1 LKDKKG
7 WLLFLKSALPIGG
20 IMFKRILIA
29 NRGEIACRIMKT
41 AKSMAIETV
50 AVYSEADRSSLHVK
64 QADFA
69 EYIGPAPASESY
81 LDIDA
86 IIGAA
91 KKWQADAI
99 HPGYG
104 FLSENPKLA
113 KACSE
118 NGIVFIGPST
128 SAIEAMGSKSQAK
141 AIMSNANVPL
151 VPGYHGEDN
160 SVKHLL
166 AEADKIGY
174 PVMLKATQGG
184 GGKGM
189 RVVNSPAEMPLAID
203 GAQREA
209 LSSFGD
215 KQLLIEKCILQPRH
229 VEVQVFAD
237 QHGHCVY
244 LSDRDCSIQRR
255 HQKVVEEAPAPGL
268 SDELRRRMGEAAV
281 QAAQAIDYV
290 GAGTVEFLLDS
301 RGQFYF
307 MEMNTRLQVEHPVTE
322 LITGVDLVEWQ
333 FKVAAG
339 EHLPI
344 SQSEITHNGHAIELR
359 IYAEDAENDFMPST
373 GRIDYLKEP
382 VSDSNIRL
390 ASVRVD
396 SGITQG
402 DTISEYYDPMISK
415 LIVWGQTR
423 DIALKQLKQ
432 ALTHYHVRGVTTNI
446 GYLHSIVSQ
455 PAFAEIELDTGF
467 LIQHQQGIREQQNV
481 SDSIWLT
488 LTAIARWNSL
498 KSEAAIASK
507 NSNTEL
513 PAPTKQGF
521 RLSGKDVYRFN
532 FTDANTNH
540 QVRLYHLYKGTETQ
554 HPENFT
560 IQCGE
565 ERHQVSLLEQGSQ
578 FIVDIDNVRYIF
590 STLNDDQKTTVFYLG
605 QQRTFT
611 HQPSFEPAKGKDD
624 ELSPTAPLN
633 GVISAVMVAKG
644 DKVAAGDPLLV
655 LEAMKMEYTIT
666 APVAAT
672 VDDVF
677 YQHGDQVQ
685 HGSILLHLASV
696 SENAC
701 EEKELEYAASEG

>member
-1 LKDKKG
+1 
-7 WLLFLKSALPIGG
+7 
-20 IMFKRILIA
+20 MFKRILIA
-29 NRGEIACRIMKT
+29 NRGEIACRIIKT
-41 AKSMAIETV
+41 AQNMAIETI
-50 AVYSEADRSSLHVK
+50 AVYSAADRSSLHAK
-64 QADFA
+64 QANFA
-69 EYIGPAPASESY
+69 EFIGPAPASESY

-86 IIGAA
+86 IIRAA

-118 NGIVFIGPST
+118 NDIVFIGPST

-141 AIMSNANVPL
+141 AIMSEANVPL
-151 VPGYHGEDN
+151 VPGYHGTDN
-160 SVKHLL
+160 SVEHLL
-166 AEADKIGY
+166 SEAEKIGY

-189 RVVNSPAEMPLAID
+189 RVVNSAAEMPLAID

-237 QHGHCVY
+237 QHGNCVY

-268 SDELRRRMGEAAV
+268 SDELRKQMGEAAV

-301 RGQFYF
+301 RGEFYF

-339 EHLPI
+339 ERLPI
-344 SQSEITHNGHAIELR
+344 SQNEIMHNGHSIELR

-382 VSDSNIRL
+382 VSDSNVRL
-390 ASVRVD
+390 AYVRVD
-396 SGITQG
+396 SGVTQG

-432 ALTHYHVRGVTTNI
+432 ALTQYHVRGVTTNI
-446 GYLHSIVSQ
+446 GYLHSIISQ
-455 PAFAEIELDTGF
+455 PAFANIELDTGY
-467 LIQHQQGIREQQNV
+467 LVKHQQGISERQAV

-488 LTAIARWNSL
+488 LAAVARWSDLSL
-498 KSEAAIASK
+498 KACSTYSSS
-507 NSNTEL
+507 NSAL

-521 RLSGKDVYRFN
+521 RLSFDNVFRFN
-532 FTDANTNH
+532 FTDGNTNH
-540 QVRLYHLYKGTETQ
+540 QVRLQQSLKETGS
-554 HPENFT
+554 HNLNHFT
-560 IQCGE
+560 VQYGE
-565 ERHQVSLLEQGSQ
+565 VKHQVILHDSESQ
-578 FIVDIDNVRYIF
+578 FIVDIDNVRYTF
-590 STLNDDQKTTVFYLG
+590 NPVNSEHRTTLFYLG

-611 HQPSFEPAKGKDD
+611 HQPSFDSPKAKDD
-624 ELSPTAPLN
+624 ELNPTAPLN

-644 DKVAAGDPLLV
+644 DKVDAGDPLLV

-666 APVAAT
+666 APVTAT
-672 VDDVF
+672 VDEVF

-685 HGSILLHLASV
+685 HGAILLHLASAPDSV
-696 SENAC
+696 CAD
-701 EEKELEYAASEG
+701 KEREYATN

>member
-1 LKDKKG
+1 
-7 WLLFLKSALPIGG
+7 
-20 IMFKRILIA
+20 MFKRILIA
-29 NRGEIACRIMKT
+29 NRGEIACRIIKT

-69 EYIGPAPASESY
+69 EFIGPAPASESY

-141 AIMSNANVPL
+141 AIMSEANVPL
-151 VPGYHGEDN
+151 VPGYHGTDN
-160 SVKHLL
+160 SVEHLL
-166 AEADKIGY
+166 TEAEKIGY

-189 RVVNSPAEMPLAID
+189 RVVNSEAEMPLAID

-215 KQLLIEKCILQPRH
+215 KQLLVEKCILQPRH

-237 QHGHCVY
+237 QHGNCVY

-268 SDELRRRMGEAAV
+268 SDELRKQMGEAAV

-344 SQSEITHNGHAIELR
+344 SQSEITHNGHSIELR
-359 IYAEDAENDFMPST
+359 IYAEDADNDFMPST
-373 GRIDYLKEP
+373 GRIDYLQEP
-382 VSDSNIRL
+382 ITDSNVRL
-390 ASVRVD
+390 ACVRVD
-396 SGITQG
+396 SGVTQG

-432 ALTHYHVRGVTTNI
+432 ALTQYHVRGVTTNI

-455 PAFAEIELDTGF
+455 QAFANIELDTGF
-467 LIQHQQGIREQQNV
+467 LVTHQQGISEQQNV

-488 LTAIARWNSL
+488 LAAVARWNDL
-498 KSEAAIASK
+498 ISESD
-507 NSNTEL
+507 SSTL
-513 PAPTKQGF
+513 PAPTTQGF
-521 RLSGKDVYRFN
+521 RLSVDNVYRFN
-532 FTDANTNH
+532 FTDANANH
-540 QVRLYHLYKGTETQ
+540 HVRLHHSSQQSCTQ
-554 HPENFT
+554 HPEPFA
-560 IQCGE
+560 IECGE
-565 ERHQVSLLEQGSQ
+565 ERHQVALLENDNP
-578 FIVDIDNVRYIF
+578 FIVDINDVRYTF
-590 STLNDDQKTTVFYLG
+590 NALNDEQKTTVFYLG
-605 QQRTFT
+605 QQRTFA
-611 HQPSFEPAKGKDD
+611 HQPSFESPKSKDD

-633 GVISAVMVAKG
+633 GVISAVMANKG

-672 VDDVF
+672 VDEVF

-685 HGSILLHLASV
+685 HGSILLHLISAPDNV
-696 SENAC
+696 C
-701 EEKELEYAASEG
+701 EDKEHEYATSEG

>member
-1 LKDKKG
+1 
-7 WLLFLKSALPIGG
+7 
-20 IMFKRILIA
+20 MFKRILIA
-29 NRGEIACRIMKT
+29 NRGEIACRIIKT

-69 EYIGPAPASESY
+69 EFIGPAPASESY

-141 AIMSNANVPL
+141 AIMSEANVPL
-151 VPGYHGEDN
+151 VPGYHGTDN
-160 SVKHLL
+160 SVEHLL
-166 AEADKIGY
+166 TEAEKIGY

-189 RVVNSPAEMPLAID
+189 RVVNSAAEMPLAID

-215 KQLLIEKCILQPRH
+215 KQLLVEKCILQPRH
-229 VEVQVFAD
+229 VEIQVFAD
-237 QHGHCVY
+237 QHGNCVY

-255 HQKVVEEAPAPGL
+255 HQKVVEEAPAPAL
-268 SDELRRRMGEAAV
+268 SDELRKQMGEAAV

-344 SQSEITHNGHAIELR
+344 SQSEITHNGHSIELR
-359 IYAEDAENDFMPST
+359 IYAEDADNDFMPST
-373 GRIDYLKEP
+373 GRIDYLHEP
-382 VSDSNIRL
+382 VSDNNVRL
-390 ASVRVD
+390 AHVRVD
-396 SGITQG
+396 SGVTQG

-432 ALTHYHVRGVTTNI
+432 ALTQYHVRGVTTNI
-446 GYLHSIVSQ
+446 GYLHSIISQ

-467 LIQHQQGIREQQNV
+467 LITHQQGINEQQSV
-481 SDSIWLT
+481 ADSIWLT
-488 LTAIARWNSL
+488 LAAVARWNDLIS
-498 KSEAAIASK
+498 KSDS
-507 NSNTEL
+507 STL
-513 PAPTKQGF
+513 PAPTTQGF
-521 RLSGKDVYRFN
+521 RLSVDNAYRFN
-532 FTDANTNH
+532 FTDANANH
-540 QVRLYHLYKGTETQ
+540 QVRLQQSSQETGALHLNHITVR
-554 HPENFT
+554 
-560 IQCGE
+560 CGE
-565 ERHQVSLLEQGSQ
+565 ELHQVTLLEKDNQ
-578 FIVDIDNVRYIF
+578 FIVNIDDVRYAF
-590 STLNDDQKTTVFYLG
+590 NALNNEQKTTLFYLG
-605 QQRTFT
+605 QQRTFA
-611 HQPSFEPAKGKDD
+611 HQPNFESVNNKDD

-633 GVISAVMVAKG
+633 GVISAVMVNKG
-644 DKVAAGDPLLV
+644 DEVAAGDPLLV

-672 VDDVF
+672 VDEVF

-685 HGSILLHLASV
+685 HGSILLHLISAPDNV
-696 SENAC
+696 C
-701 EEKELEYAASEG
+701 EDKEREYATSEG

>member
-1 LKDKKG
+1 
-7 WLLFLKSALPIGG
+7 
-20 IMFKRILIA
+20 MFKRILIA
-29 NRGEIACRIMKT
+29 NRGEIACRIIKT

-50 AVYSEADRSSLHVK
+50 AVYSEADRNSLHVK
-64 QADFA
+64 HADFA
-69 EYIGPAPASESY
+69 EFIGPAPASESY

-141 AIMSNANVPL
+141 AIMSEANVPL
-151 VPGYHGEDN
+151 VPGYHGTDN
-160 SVKHLL
+160 SVEHLL
-166 AEADKIGY
+166 AEAEKIGY

-189 RVVNSPAEMPLAID
+189 RVVNSAAEMPLAID

-237 QHGHCVY
+237 QHGNCVY

-268 SDELRRRMGEAAV
+268 SDELRKQMGEAAV

-333 FKVAAG
+333 FNVAAG
-339 EHLPI
+339 ERLPI
-344 SQSEITHNGHAIELR
+344 SQNEITHNGHSIELR
-359 IYAEDAENDFMPST
+359 IYAEDAKNDFMPST

-382 VSDSNIRL
+382 VSDSNVRL
-390 ASVRVD
+390 ACVRVD
-396 SGITQG
+396 SGVTQG
-402 DTISEYYDPMISK
+402 DAISEYYDPMISK

-432 ALTHYHVRGVTTNI
+432 ALTQYHVRGVTTNI
-446 GYLHSIVSQ
+446 GYLHSIISQ
-455 PAFAEIELDTGF
+455 PAFADVELDTGF
-467 LIQHQQGIREQQNV
+467 LVQHQQGINEHQNV

-488 LTAIARWNSL
+488 LAAIARWNDITSTSGDSSL
-498 KSEAAIASK
+498 PS
-507 NSNTEL
+507 
-513 PAPTKQGF
+513 PTKQGF
-521 RLSGKDVYRFN
+521 RLSVENVYRFN
-532 FTDANTNH
+532 FTDATANH
-540 QVRLYHLYKGTETQ
+540 QVRLHHSAKESGFQ
-554 HPENFT
+554 HPDQFT
-560 IQCGE
+560 IQCGDQV
-565 ERHQVSLLEQGSQ
+565 HQVCLLEKDGQ
-578 FIVDIDNVRYIF
+578 FIVDIDDVRYTF
-590 STLNDDQKTTVFYLG
+590 NALNDEQKTTLFYLG
-605 QQRTFT
+605 QQRTFA
-611 HQPSFEPAKGKDD
+611 HQPSFESPKGKED

-633 GVISAVMVAKG
+633 GIISAVMVNKG
-644 DKVAAGDPLLV
+644 DEVAAGDPLLV

-666 APVAAT
+666 ASVAAT
-672 VDDVF
+672 VDEIF

-685 HGSILLHLASV
+685 HGSILLHLASA
-696 SENAC
+696 SENVC
-701 EEKELEYAASEG
+701 VDKEREYATSEG

>member
-1 LKDKKG
+1 
-7 WLLFLKSALPIGG
+7 
-20 IMFKRILIA
+20 MFKRILIA
-29 NRGEIACRIMKT
+29 NRGEIACRIIKT

-69 EYIGPAPASESY
+69 EFIGPAPASESY

-118 NGIVFIGPST
+118 NGIVFIGPPT

-141 AIMSNANVPL
+141 AIMSEANVPL
-151 VPGYHGEDN
+151 VPGYHGTDN
-160 SVKHLL
+160 SVEHLL
-166 AEADKIGY
+166 AEAEKIGY

-189 RVVNSPAEMPLAID
+189 RVVNSAAEMPLAID

-268 SDELRRRMGEAAV
+268 GDELRKQMGEAAV

-344 SQSEITHNGHAIELR
+344 SQSEITHNGHSIELR
-359 IYAEDAENDFMPST
+359 IYAEDADNDFMPST

-382 VSDSNIRL
+382 VSDSNVRL
-390 ASVRVD
+390 AHVRVD
-396 SGITQG
+396 SGVTQG

-446 GYLHSIVSQ
+446 GYLYSIISQ
-455 PAFAEIELDTGF
+455 PAFADIELDTGF
-467 LIQHQQGIREQQNV
+467 LVTHQQSINEQQSV

-488 LTAIARWNSL
+488 LAAVARWNDLTS
-498 KSEAAIASK
+498 KSGS
-507 NSNTEL
+507 STL

-521 RLSGKDVYRFN
+521 RLSVDNVYRFN
-532 FTDANTNH
+532 FTDANANH
-540 QVRLYHLYKGTETQ
+540 QVRLHHSSQEYSSQQSCTQ
-554 HPENFT
+554 HPEPFT
-560 IQCGE
+560 IECGE
-565 ERHQVSLLEQGSQ
+565 ERHQVTLLENDNP

-590 STLNDDQKTTVFYLG
+590 NALSNEHQTTLFYLG
-605 QQRTFT
+605 QQRTFA
-611 HQPSFEPAKGKDD
+611 HQPSFESPKGKDD

-633 GVISAVMVAKG
+633 GVISAVMVNKG

-672 VDDVF
+672 VDEVF

-685 HGSILLHLASV
+685 HGSILLHLISAPDNV
-696 SENAC
+696 C
-701 EEKELEYAASEG
+701 EDKEHEYATSEG

>member
-1 LKDKKG
+1 
-7 WLLFLKSALPIGG
+7 
-20 IMFKRILIA
+20 MFKRILIA
-29 NRGEIACRIMKT
+29 NRGEIACRIIKT

-69 EYIGPAPASESY
+69 EFIGPAPASESY

-141 AIMSNANVPL
+141 AIMSEANVPL
-151 VPGYHGEDN
+151 VPGYHGTDN
-160 SVKHLL
+160 SVEHLL
-166 AEADKIGY
+166 AEAEKIGY

-189 RVVNSPAEMPLAID
+189 RVVNSAAEMPLAID

-237 QHGHCVY
+237 QYGNCVY

-268 SDELRRRMGEAAV
+268 SDELRKQMGEAAV

-344 SQSEITHNGHAIELR
+344 SQSEITHNGHSIELR
-359 IYAEDAENDFMPST
+359 IYAEDTDNDFMPST

-382 VSDSNIRL
+382 VSDSNVRL
-390 ASVRVD
+390 ACVRVD
-396 SGITQG
+396 SGVTQG
-402 DTISEYYDPMISK
+402 DSISEYYDPMISK

-432 ALTHYHVRGVTTNI
+432 ALTQYHVSGVTTNI
-446 GYLHSIVSQ
+446 GYLHSIISQ

-467 LIQHQQGIREQQNV
+467 LVTHQQGINEQQDV

-488 LTAIARWNSL
+488 LAAVAHRNDLIS
-498 KSEAAIASK
+498 KSDS
-507 NSNTEL
+507 STL
-513 PAPTKQGF
+513 PAPTKRGF
-521 RLSGKDVYRFN
+521 RLSVDNVYRFN
-532 FTDANTNH
+532 FTDSNANH
-540 QVRLYHLYKGTETQ
+540 QVRLQQSSQDTGSH
-554 HPENFT
+554 FT
-560 IQCGE
+560 VRCGE
-565 ERHQVSLLEQGSQ
+565 DLHQVILLESDNQ
-578 FIVDIDNVRYIF
+578 FIVDIDNVRY
-590 STLNDDQKTTVFYLG
+590 TLNALSNEQKTTLFYLG
-605 QQRTFT
+605 QQRTFA
-611 HQPSFEPAKGKDD
+611 HQPDFHSAKDVDD

-633 GVISAVMVAKG
+633 GIISAVMVAKG
-644 DKVAAGDPLLV
+644 DEVAAGDPLLV

-666 APVAAT
+666 APVAAK
-672 VDDVF
+672 VDELF

-685 HGSILLHLASV
+685 HGSILLNLALISDNV
-696 SENAC
+696 SED
-701 EEKELEYAASEG
+701 KEREYATSEG

>member
-1 LKDKKG
+1 
-7 WLLFLKSALPIGG
+7 
-20 IMFKRILIA
+20 MFKRILIA
-29 NRGEIACRIMKT
+29 NRGEIACRIIKT

-69 EYIGPAPASESY
+69 EFIGPAPASESY

-104 FLSENPKLA
+104 FLSENQKLA

-141 AIMSNANVPL
+141 AIMSEANVPL
-151 VPGYHGEDN
+151 VPGYHGTNN
-160 SVKHLL
+160 SVEHLL
-166 AEADKIGY
+166 TEAEKIGY

-189 RVVNSPAEMPLAID
+189 RVVNSAAEMPLAID

-215 KQLLIEKCILQPRH
+215 KQLLVEKCILQPRH

-237 QHGHCVY
+237 QHGNCVY

-268 SDELRRRMGEAAV
+268 SDELRKQMGEAAV

-344 SQSEITHNGHAIELR
+344 SQSEITHNGHSIELR
-359 IYAEDAENDFMPST
+359 IYAEDADNDFMPST
-373 GRIDYLKEP
+373 GRIDYLHEP
-382 VSDSNIRL
+382 VSYSNVRL
-390 ASVRVD
+390 AHVRVD
-396 SGITQG
+396 SGVTQG

-446 GYLHSIVSQ
+446 GYLYSIISQ
-455 PAFAEIELDTGF
+455 PAFAEIELDTDF
-467 LIQHQQGIREQQNV
+467 LVKHQQGINQQQNV

-488 LTAIARWNSL
+488 LAAVARWNQLTL
-498 KSEAAIASK
+498 KSGDSA
-507 NSNTEL
+507 L
-513 PAPTKQGF
+513 PSPTKQGF
-521 RLSGKDVYRFN
+521 RLSVDDVYRFN

-540 QVRLYHLYKGTETQ
+540 QIRLQQSSRDTEAHFTVR
-554 HPENFT
+554 
-560 IQCGE
+560 CGE
-565 ERHQVSLLEQGSQ
+565 ELHQVTLLESDNP
-578 FIVDIDNVRYIF
+578 FIVDIDNVRYTF
-590 STLNDDQKTTVFYLG
+590 NALNDDQKTTVFYLG
-605 QQRTFT
+605 QQRTFE
-611 HQPSFEPAKGKDD
+611 HQPSFESPKGKDD

-633 GVISAVMVAKG
+633 GVISAVMVNKG

-672 VDDVF
+672 VDEVF
-677 YQHGDQVQ
+677 YQYGDQVQ
-685 HGSILLHLASV
+685 HGSILLHLISAPDNV
-696 SENAC
+696 C
-701 EEKELEYAASEG
+701 EDKEHEYATSEG

>member
-1 LKDKKG
+1 
-7 WLLFLKSALPIGG
+7 
-20 IMFKRILIA
+20 MFKRILIA
-29 NRGEIACRIMKT
+29 NRGEIACRIIKT

-69 EYIGPAPASESY
+69 EFIGPAPVSESY

-141 AIMSNANVPL
+141 AIMSEANVPL
-151 VPGYHGEDN
+151 VPGYHGADN
-160 SVKHLL
+160 SVEHLL
-166 AEADKIGY
+166 TEAEKIGY

-189 RVVNSPAEMPLAID
+189 RVVNSAAEMPLAID

-209 LSSFGD
+209 LSSFSD

-237 QHGHCVY
+237 QHGNCVY

-268 SDELRRRMGEAAV
+268 SDELRKQMGEAAV
-281 QAAQAIDYV
+281 QAAKAIDYV

-333 FKVAAG
+333 FNVAAG

-344 SQSEITHNGHAIELR
+344 SQSEITHSGHSIELR
-359 IYAEDAENDFMPST
+359 IYAEDADNDFMPST
-373 GRIDYLKEP
+373 GRIDYLHEP
-382 VSDSNIRL
+382 VSDRNVRL
-390 ASVRVD
+390 AHVRVD
-396 SGITQG
+396 SGVTQG

-432 ALTHYHVRGVTTNI
+432 ALTQYHVCGVTTNI

-455 PAFAEIELDTGF
+455 PAFTNIELDTGF
-467 LIQHQQGIREQQNV
+467 LVTHQQSINEQQSV

-488 LTAIARWNSL
+488 LATVARWNVLTS
-498 KSEAAIASK
+498 KSG
-507 NSNTEL
+507 NSTL
-513 PAPTKQGF
+513 PAPTTQGF
-521 RLSGKDVYRFN
+521 RLSVNNVYRFN
-532 FTDANTNH
+532 FTDANANH
-540 QVRLYHLYKGTETQ
+540 QVRLQQSSQDTEA
-554 HPENFT
+554 HFT
-560 IQCGE
+560 VRCGE
-565 ERHQVSLLEQGSQ
+565 ELHQVTLLESGNQ
-578 FIVDIDNVRYIF
+578 FIADIDNVRYTF
-590 STLNDDQKTTVFYLG
+590 NALNDEQKTTVLYLG
-605 QQRTFT
+605 QQRTFA
-611 HQPSFEPAKGKDD
+611 HQPSFESPKGKDD

-633 GVISAVMVAKG
+633 GVISAVMVNKG

-672 VDDVF
+672 VDEVF

-685 HGSILLHLASV
+685 HGSILLHLISAPDNV
-696 SENAC
+696 C
-701 EEKELEYAASEG
+701 EDKEHEYATSEG

>member
-1 LKDKKG
+1 
-7 WLLFLKSALPIGG
+7 
-20 IMFKRILIA
+20 MFKRILIA
-29 NRGEIACRIMKT
+29 NRGEIACRIIKT

-69 EYIGPAPASESY
+69 EFIGPAPASESY

-86 IIGAA
+86 IIDAA

-118 NGIVFIGPST
+118 NSIVFIGPST

-141 AIMSNANVPL
+141 AIMSEANVPL
-151 VPGYHGEDN
+151 VPGYHGTDN
-160 SVKHLL
+160 SVEHLL
-166 AEADKIGY
+166 TEAEKIGY

-189 RVVNSPAEMPLAID
+189 RVVNSAAEMPLAID

-237 QHGHCVY
+237 QHGNCVY

-268 SDELRRRMGEAAV
+268 SDELRQQMGEAAV

-344 SQSEITHNGHAIELR
+344 SQSEITHNGHSIELR
-359 IYAEDAENDFMPST
+359 IYAEDADNDFMPST
-373 GRIDYLKEP
+373 GRIDYLQEP
-382 VSDSNIRL
+382 ISDSNVRL
-390 ASVRVD
+390 ACVRVD
-396 SGITQG
+396 SGVTQG

-432 ALTHYHVRGVTTNI
+432 ALNQYHVRGVTTNI

-455 PAFAEIELDTGF
+455 QAFANIELDTGF
-467 LIQHQQGIREQQNV
+467 LVTHQQGISEQQNV

-488 LTAIARWNSL
+488 LAAVARWNDL
-498 KSEAAIASK
+498 ISESD
-507 NSNTEL
+507 SSTL
-513 PAPTKQGF
+513 PAPTTQGF
-521 RLSGKDVYRFN
+521 RLSVDNVYRFN

-540 QVRLYHLYKGTETQ
+540 HVRLHHSSQQSCTQ
-554 HPENFT
+554 HPEPFA
-560 IQCGE
+560 IECGE
-565 ERHQVSLLEQGSQ
+565 ERHQVALLENDNP
-578 FIVDIDNVRYIF
+578 FIVDINDVRYTF
-590 STLNDDQKTTVFYLG
+590 NALNDEQKTTVFYLG
-605 QQRTFT
+605 QQRTFA
-611 HQPSFEPAKGKDD
+611 HQPSFESPKGKDD

-633 GVISAVMVAKG
+633 GVISAVMVNKG

-672 VDDVF
+672 VDEVF

-685 HGSILLHLASV
+685 HGSILLHLISAPDNV
-696 SENAC
+696 C
-701 EEKELEYAASEG
+701 EDKEREYATSEG

>member
-1 LKDKKG
+1 
-7 WLLFLKSALPIGG
+7 
-20 IMFKRILIA
+20 MFKRILIA
-29 NRGEIACRIMKT
+29 NRGEIACRIIKT
-41 AKSMAIETV
+41 AKHMAIETV

-69 EYIGPAPASESY
+69 EFIGPAPASESY

-86 IIGAA
+86 IIGTA

-141 AIMSNANVPL
+141 AIMSEANVPL
-151 VPGYHGEDN
+151 VPGYHGTDN
-160 SVKHLL
+160 SVEHLL
-166 AEADKIGY
+166 AEAEKIGY

-189 RVVNSPAEMPLAID
+189 RVVNSAAEMPLAID

-237 QHGHCVY
+237 QHGNCVY

-268 SDELRRRMGEAAV
+268 SDELRKQMGKAAV

-333 FKVAAG
+333 FKVADG

-344 SQSEITHNGHAIELR
+344 SQSEITHNGHSIELR
-359 IYAEDAENDFMPST
+359 IYAEDADNDFMPST

-382 VSDSNIRL
+382 LSDKDVHL
-390 ASVRVD
+390 ACVRVD
-396 SGITQG
+396 SGVAQG

-432 ALTHYHVRGVTTNI
+432 ALTQYHVRGVTTNI
-446 GYLHSIVSQ
+446 GYLHSIISQ
-455 PAFAEIELDTGF
+455 PAFANIELDTDF
-467 LIQHQQGIREQQNV
+467 LVKHQQGISAQQNV
-481 SDSIWLT
+481 SESIWLA
-488 LTAIARWNSL
+488 LAAVARWNDLIS
-498 KSEAAIASK
+498 KSDS
-507 NSNTEL
+507 STL

-521 RLSGKDVYRFN
+521 RLSVDNVYRFN
-532 FTDANTNH
+532 FTDANANH
-540 QVRLYHLYKGTETQ
+540 QVRLQQSSQDTGFQHLN
-554 HPENFT
+554 HLNVR
-560 IQCGE
+560 CGE
-565 ERHQVSLLEQGSQ
+565 ELHQVILLESGNQ
-578 FIVDIDNVRYIF
+578 FIVDIDNERYTF
-590 STLNDDQKTTVFYLG
+590 NALSDEQKTTLFYLG
-605 QQRTFT
+605 QQRTFA
-611 HQPSFEPAKGKDD
+611 HQPSFESAKGQDD

-633 GVISAVMVAKG
+633 GVISAVMVNKG

-672 VDDVF
+672 VDEVF

-685 HGSILLHLASV
+685 HGSILLHLASTPE
-696 SENAC
+696 SDCAD
-701 EEKELEYAASEG
+701 KEREYATSEG

>member
-1 LKDKKG
+1 
-7 WLLFLKSALPIGG
+7 
-20 IMFKRILIA
+20 MFKRILIA
-29 NRGEIACRIMKT
+29 NRGEIACRIIKT

-69 EYIGPAPASESY
+69 EFIGPAPASESY

-118 NGIVFIGPST
+118 NSIVFIGPST
-128 SAIEAMGSKSQAK
+128 GAIEAMGSKSQAK
-141 AIMSNANVPL
+141 AIMSEANVPL
-151 VPGYHGEDN
+151 VPGYHGTDN
-160 SVKHLL
+160 SVEHLL
-166 AEADKIGY
+166 TEAEKIGY

-189 RVVNSPAEMPLAID
+189 RVVNSAAEMPLVID

-237 QHGHCVY
+237 QHGNCVY

-268 SDELRRRMGEAAV
+268 SDELRQQMGEAAV

-339 EHLPI
+339 KHLPI
-344 SQSEITHNGHAIELR
+344 SQSEITHNGHSIELR
-359 IYAEDAENDFMPST
+359 IYAEDADNDFMPST
-373 GRIDYLKEP
+373 GRIDYLHEP
-382 VSDSNIRL
+382 TSDNDVRL
-390 ASVRVD
+390 AFVRVD
-396 SGITQG
+396 SGVTQG

-432 ALTHYHVRGVTTNI
+432 ALTQYHVRGVTTNI
-446 GYLHSIVSQ
+446 GYLHSIISQ

-467 LIQHQQGIREQQNV
+467 LITHQQGINEQQSV
-481 SDSIWLT
+481 ADSIWLT
-488 LTAIARWNSL
+488 LAAVARWNDLIS
-498 KSEAAIASK
+498 KSDS
-507 NSNTEL
+507 STL
-513 PAPTKQGF
+513 PAPTTQGF
-521 RLSGKDVYRFN
+521 RLSVDNVYRFN
-532 FTDANTNH
+532 FTDANANH
-540 QVRLYHLYKGTETQ
+540 QVRLQQSSQDTGAH
-554 HPENFT
+554 FT
-560 IQCGE
+560 VRCGE
-565 ERHQVSLLEQGSQ
+565 ELHQVTLLEKDGR
-578 FIVDIDNVRYIF
+578 FIVDIDEVRYIF
-590 STLNDDQKTTVFYLG
+590 NALNDEPKTTLFYLG
-605 QQRTFT
+605 QQRTFA
-611 HQPSFEPAKGKDD
+611 HQPSFESPKGKED

-633 GVISAVMVAKG
+633 GIISAVMVNKG
-644 DKVAAGDPLLV
+644 DEVAAGDPLLV

-672 VDDVF
+672 VDEVF

-685 HGSILLHLASV
+685 HGSILLHLISAPDNV
-696 SENAC
+696 C
-701 EEKELEYAASEG
+701 EDKEHEYATSEG

>member
-1 LKDKKG
+1 
-7 WLLFLKSALPIGG
+7 
-20 IMFKRILIA
+20 MFKRILIA
-29 NRGEIACRIMKT
+29 NRGEIACRIIKT

-69 EYIGPAPASESY
+69 EFIGPAPASESY

-141 AIMSNANVPL
+141 AIMSEANVPL
-151 VPGYHGEDN
+151 VPGYHGTDN
-160 SVKHLL
+160 SIEHLS
-166 AEADKIGY
+166 AEAEKIGY

-189 RVVNSPAEMPLAID
+189 RVVNSAAELPLAID

-215 KQLLIEKCILQPRH
+215 KQLLVEKCILQPRH
-229 VEVQVFAD
+229 VEIQVFAD
-237 QHGHCVY
+237 QHGNCVY

-255 HQKVVEEAPAPGL
+255 HQKVVEEAPAPAL
-268 SDELRRRMGEAAV
+268 SDELRKQMGEAAV

-344 SQSEITHNGHAIELR
+344 SQSEITHNGHSIELR
-359 IYAEDAENDFMPST
+359 IYAEDADNDFMPST
-373 GRIDYLKEP
+373 GRIDYLHEP
-382 VSDSNIRL
+382 VSDNN
-390 ASVRVD
+390 VRVD
-396 SGITQG
+396 SGVTQG

-432 ALTHYHVRGVTTNI
+432 ALTQYHVRGVTTNI
-446 GYLHSIVSQ
+446 GYLHSIISQ

-467 LIQHQQGIREQQNV
+467 LVTHQQGISEQQNV

-488 LTAIARWNSL
+488 LAAVTRWNDLIS
-498 KSEAAIASK
+498 KSDS
-507 NSNTEL
+507 STL
-513 PAPTKQGF
+513 PAPTTQGF
-521 RLSGKDVYRFN
+521 RLSVNNVYRFN

-540 QVRLYHLYKGTETQ
+540 QVRLQQSSQDTVAQHLN
-554 HPENFT
+554 HFT
-560 IQCGE
+560 VRCGE
-565 ERHQVSLLEQGSQ
+565 ELHQVTLLENDNP
-578 FIVDIDNVRYIF
+578 FIVDIDNVRYTF
-590 STLNDDQKTTVFYLG
+590 NALNDKQKTTVFYLG
-605 QQRTFT
+605 QQRTFA
-611 HQPSFEPAKGKDD
+611 HQPSFESPKGKDD

-633 GVISAVMVAKG
+633 GVISAVMVNKE

-672 VDDVF
+672 VDEVF

-685 HGSILLHLASV
+685 HGSILLHLISAPDNV
-696 SENAC
+696 C
-701 EEKELEYAASEG
+701 EDKEREYATSEG

>member
-1 LKDKKG
+1 
-7 WLLFLKSALPIGG
+7 
-20 IMFKRILIA
+20 MFKRILIA
-29 NRGEIACRIMKT
+29 NRGEIACRIIKT

-69 EYIGPAPASESY
+69 EFIGPAPASESY

-91 KKWQADAI
+91 KKLQADAI

-141 AIMSNANVPL
+141 AIMSEANVPL
-151 VPGYHGEDN
+151 VPGYHGTDN
-160 SVKHLL
+160 SVEHLL
-166 AEADKIGY
+166 AEAEKIGY

-189 RVVNSPAEMPLAID
+189 RVVNSEAAMPLAID

-215 KQLLIEKCILQPRH
+215 KQLLVEKCILQPRH

-237 QHGHCVY
+237 QHGNCVY

-268 SDELRRRMGEAAV
+268 SDEQRKQMGEAAV

-344 SQSEITHNGHAIELR
+344 SQSEITHNGHSIELR
-359 IYAEDAENDFMPST
+359 IYAEDADNDFMPST
-373 GRIDYLKEP
+373 GCIDYLQEP
-382 VSDSNIRL
+382 ISDNNVRL
-390 ASVRVD
+390 AYVRVD
-396 SGITQG
+396 SGVTQG

-432 ALTHYHVRGVTTNI
+432 ALNQYHVRGVTTNI

-455 PAFAEIELDTGF
+455 PAFANIELDTDF
-467 LIQHQQGIREQQNV
+467 LVTHQQGICEQQNV

-488 LTAIARWNSL
+488 LVAVARWNDLIS
-498 KSEAAIASK
+498 KSDS
-507 NSNTEL
+507 STL
-513 PAPTKQGF
+513 PAPTTQGF
-521 RLSGKDVYRFN
+521 RLSVDNVYRFN
-532 FTDANTNH
+532 FTDANANH
-540 QVRLYHLYKGTETQ
+540 QVRLQQSSQETGALHLNHITVR
-554 HPENFT
+554 
-560 IQCGE
+560 CGE
-565 ERHQVSLLEQGSQ
+565 ELHRVTLLESDNP
-578 FIVDIDNVRYIF
+578 FIVDIDNVRYTF
-590 STLNDDQKTTVFYLG
+590 NALSDEHQTTLFYLG
-605 QQRTFT
+605 QQRTFA
-611 HQPSFEPAKGKDD
+611 HQPNFDSTKDIDD

-633 GVISAVMVAKG
+633 GIISAVMVAKG
-644 DKVAAGDPLLV
+644 DEVAAGDPLLV

-666 APVAAT
+666 APVAAK
-672 VDDVF
+672 VDELF

-685 HGSILLHLASV
+685 HGSILLHLISAPDNV
-696 SENAC
+696 C
-701 EEKELEYAASEG
+701 EDKEHEYAANES

>member
-1 LKDKKG
+1 MR
-7 WLLFLKSALPIGG
+7 FLKSAPPIGG

-29 NRGEIACRIMKT
+29 NRGEIACRIIKT

-69 EYIGPAPASESY
+69 EFIGPAPASESY

-86 IIGAA
+86 IIDAA

-118 NGIVFIGPST
+118 NDIVFIGPST

-141 AIMSNANVPL
+141 AIMSEANVPL
-151 VPGYHGEDN
+151 VPGYHGTDN
-160 SVKHLL
+160 SVEHLL
-166 AEADKIGY
+166 AEAEKIGY

-189 RVVNSPAEMPLAID
+189 RVVNSAAEMPLAID

-237 QHGHCVY
+237 QHGNGVY

-268 SDELRRRMGEAAV
+268 SDELRKQMGKAAI

-339 EHLPI
+339 ECLPI
-344 SQSEITHNGHAIELR
+344 SQSEITHNGHSIELR
-359 IYAEDAENDFMPST
+359 IYAEDADNDFMPST
-373 GRIDYLKEP
+373 GRIDYLQEP
-382 VSDSNIRL
+382 ISDSNVRL
-390 ASVRVD
+390 AFLRVD
-396 SGITQG
+396 SGVTQD

-432 ALTHYHVRGVTTNI
+432 ALTQYHVRGVTTNI
-446 GYLHSIVSQ
+446 GYLHSIISQ

-467 LIQHQQGIREQQNV
+467 LVTHQQSINEQQNV

-488 LTAIARWNSL
+488 LAAVARWNDLIS
-498 KSEAAIASK
+498 KSDS
-507 NSNTEL
+507 STL
-513 PAPTKQGF
+513 PAPTSQGF
-521 RLSGKDVYRFN
+521 RLSVDNVYRFN
-532 FTDANTNH
+532 FTDANANH
-540 QVRLYHLYKGTETQ
+540 QVRLQQSSQDTGAQHL
-554 HPENFT
+554 NLFT
-560 IQCGE
+560 VRCGE
-565 ERHQVSLLEQGSQ
+565 ELHQVILLESESQ
-578 FIVDIDNVRYIF
+578 FIVDIDSVRYTF
-590 STLNDDQKTTVFYLG
+590 NALNDEQKTTLFYLG
-605 QQRTFT
+605 QQRTFE
-611 HQPSFEPAKGKDD
+611 HQPSFESAKGEDD

-633 GVISAVMVAKG
+633 GIISAVMVNKG
-644 DKVAAGDPLLV
+644 DEVAAGDPLLV

-672 VDDVF
+672 VDEIF

-685 HGSILLHLASV
+685 HGSILLHLASIPENV
-696 SENAC
+696 SVD
-701 EEKELEYAASEG
+701 KEREYATSEG

>member
-1 LKDKKG
+1 
-7 WLLFLKSALPIGG
+7 
-20 IMFKRILIA
+20 MFKRILIA
-29 NRGEIACRIMKT
+29 NRGEIACRIIKT

-50 AVYSEADRSSLHVK
+50 AIYSEADRNSLHVK

-69 EYIGPAPASESY
+69 EFIGPAPASESY

-86 IIGAA
+86 VIGAA
-91 KKWQADAI
+91 KKWQVDAI

-113 KACSE
+113 KACYE

-141 AIMSNANVPL
+141 AIMSEANVPL
-151 VPGYHGEDN
+151 VPGYHGTDN
-160 SVKHLL
+160 SVEHLL
-166 AEADKIGY
+166 AEAEKIGY

-189 RVVNSPAEMPLAID
+189 RVVNSAAEMPLAIE

-268 SDELRRRMGEAAV
+268 SDELRKQMGEAAV

-333 FKVAAG
+333 FNVAAG
-339 EHLPI
+339 ERLPI
-344 SQSEITHNGHAIELR
+344 SQSEITHNGHSIELR

-373 GRIDYLKEP
+373 GRIDYLKQP
-382 VSDSNIRL
+382 VSDSNVRL
-390 ASVRVD
+390 ACVRVD
-396 SGITQG
+396 SGVTQG

-432 ALTHYHVRGVTTNI
+432 ALTQYHVRGVTTNI
-446 GYLHSIVSQ
+446 GYLHSIISQ
-455 PAFAEIELDTGF
+455 PAFADVELDTGF
-467 LIQHQQGIREQQNV
+467 LVQHQQGINEQQNV

-488 LTAIARWNSL
+488 LAAIARWNDITSTSGDSSL
-498 KSEAAIASK
+498 PS
-507 NSNTEL
+507 
-513 PAPTKQGF
+513 PTKQGF
-521 RLSGKDVYRFN
+521 RLSVENVYRFN
-532 FTDANTNH
+532 FTDTTANH
-540 QVRLYHLYKGTETQ
+540 QVRLHHCAKESGFQ
-554 HPENFT
+554 HPDQFT
-560 IQCGE
+560 IQCGDQV
-565 ERHQVSLLEQGSQ
+565 HQVCLLEKDGQ
-578 FIVDIDNVRYIF
+578 FIVDIDEVRYIF
-590 STLNDDQKTTVFYLG
+590 NALNDEQKTTLFYLG
-605 QQRTFT
+605 QQRTFA
-611 HQPSFEPAKGKDD
+611 HQPSFESAKGTDD

-633 GVISAVMVAKG
+633 GIISAVMVKKG

-672 VDDVF
+672 VDEIF

-685 HGSILLHLASV
+685 HGSILLHLV
-696 SENAC
+696 SAPERVC
-701 EEKELEYAASEG
+701 IDKECEYATSEG

>member
-1 LKDKKG
+1 MR
-7 WLLFLKSALPIGG
+7 FLKSAPPIGG

-29 NRGEIACRIMKT
+29 NRGEIAYRIIKT

-69 EYIGPAPASESY
+69 EFIGPAPASESY

-141 AIMSNANVPL
+141 AIMSEANVPL
-151 VPGYHGEDN
+151 VPGYHGTDN
-160 SVKHLL
+160 SVEHLS
-166 AEADKIGY
+166 AEAEKIGY

-189 RVVNSPAEMPLAID
+189 RVVNSAAEMPLAID

-237 QHGHCVY
+237 QHGNCVY

-255 HQKVVEEAPAPGL
+255 NQKVVEEAPAPGL
-268 SDELRRRMGEAAV
+268 SDELRKQMGEAAV

-344 SQSEITHNGHAIELR
+344 SQSKITHNGHSIELR
-359 IYAEDAENDFMPST
+359 IYAEDADNDFMPST
-373 GRIDYLKEP
+373 GRIDYLHEP
-382 VSDSNIRL
+382 VSDRNVRL
-390 ASVRVD
+390 AYMRVD
-396 SGITQG
+396 SGVTQG

-432 ALTHYHVRGVTTNI
+432 ALTQYHVRGVTTNI
-446 GYLHSIVSQ
+446 GYLHSIISQ
-455 PAFAEIELDTGF
+455 PAFADIKLDTGF
-467 LIQHQQGIREQQNV
+467 LVTHQQSINEQQSV

-488 LTAIARWNSL
+488 LASVARWNVLTS
-498 KSEAAIASK
+498 KSG
-507 NSNTEL
+507 NSTL

-521 RLSGKDVYRFN
+521 RLSVNNVYRFN
-532 FTDANTNH
+532 FTDANANH
-540 QVRLYHLYKGTETQ
+540 QVRLQQSSQDTEA
-554 HPENFT
+554 HFT
-560 IQCGE
+560 VGCGE
-565 ERHQVSLLEQGSQ
+565 ELHQVTLLESGNQ
-578 FIVDIDNVRYIF
+578 FIADIDNVRYTF
-590 STLNDDQKTTVFYLG
+590 NALNYEQKTTVFYLG
-605 QQRTFT
+605 QQRTFA
-611 HQPSFEPAKGKDD
+611 HQPSFESPKGKDD

-633 GVISAVMVAKG
+633 GVISAVMVNKG

-672 VDDVF
+672 VDEVF

-685 HGSILLHLASV
+685 HGSILLHLISAPDNV
-696 SENAC
+696 C
-701 EEKELEYAASEG
+701 EDKEHEYATSEG

>member
-1 LKDKKG
+1 
-7 WLLFLKSALPIGG
+7 
-20 IMFKRILIA
+20 MFKRILIA
-29 NRGEIACRIMKT
+29 NRGEIACRIIKT

-69 EYIGPAPASESY
+69 EFIGPAPASESY

-141 AIMSNANVPL
+141 AIMSEANVPL
-151 VPGYHGEDN
+151 VPGYHGADN
-160 SVKHLL
+160 SVEHLL
-166 AEADKIGY
+166 TEAEKIGY

-189 RVVNSPAEMPLAID
+189 RVVNSAAEMPLAID

-237 QHGHCVY
+237 QHGNCVY

-268 SDELRRRMGEAAV
+268 NDELQKQMGEAAV

-344 SQSEITHNGHAIELR
+344 SQSEITHNGHSIELR
-359 IYAEDAENDFMPST
+359 IYAEDADNDFMPST
-373 GRIDYLKEP
+373 GCIDYLQEP
-382 VSDSNIRL
+382 ISDNNVRL
-390 ASVRVD
+390 AYVRVD
-396 SGITQG
+396 SGVTQD

-446 GYLHSIVSQ
+446 GYLHSIISQ

-467 LIQHQQGIREQQNV
+467 LVTHQQGISEQQNV

-488 LTAIARWNSL
+488 LAAVARWNDLIS
-498 KSEAAIASK
+498 KSDRS
-507 NSNTEL
+507 TL
-513 PAPTKQGF
+513 PAPATQGF
-521 RLSGKDVYRFN
+521 RLSVDNVYRFN
-532 FTDANTNH
+532 FTDANANH
-540 QVRLYHLYKGTETQ
+540 QARLQQSSQDTEAHFTVR
-554 HPENFT
+554 
-560 IQCGE
+560 CGE
-565 ERHQVSLLEQGSQ
+565 ELHQVTLLESDNP
-578 FIVDIDNVRYIF
+578 FIVGIDNVRYIF
-590 STLNDDQKTTVFYLG
+590 NALNDEQKTTLFYLG
-605 QQRTFT
+605 QQRTFA
-611 HQPSFEPAKGKDD
+611 HQPSFESPKGKDD

-633 GVISAVMVAKG
+633 GVISAVMVNKG

-672 VDDVF
+672 VDEVF

-685 HGSILLHLASV
+685 HGSILLHLISAPDNV
-696 SENAC
+696 C
-701 EEKELEYAASEG
+701 EDKEHEYATCEG

>member
-1 LKDKKG
+1 
-7 WLLFLKSALPIGG
+7 
-20 IMFKRILIA
+20 MFKRILIA
-29 NRGEIACRIMKT
+29 NRGEIACRIIKT

-50 AVYSEADRSSLHVK
+50 AVYSEADRSCLHVK

-69 EYIGPAPASESY
+69 EFIGPAPASESY

-128 SAIEAMGSKSQAK
+128 SAIEAMGSKSRAK
-141 AIMSNANVPL
+141 AIMSEANVPL
-151 VPGYHGEDN
+151 VPGYHGTDN
-160 SVKHLL
+160 SIEHLS
-166 AEADKIGY
+166 AEAEKIGY

-189 RVVNSPAEMPLAID
+189 RVVNSAAELPLAID

-215 KQLLIEKCILQPRH
+215 KQLLVEKCILQPRH
-229 VEVQVFAD
+229 VEIQVFAD
-237 QHGHCVY
+237 QHGNCVY

-255 HQKVVEEAPAPGL
+255 HQKVVEEAPAPAL
-268 SDELRRRMGEAAV
+268 SDELRKQMGEAAV

-301 RGQFYF
+301 RGEFYF

-344 SQSEITHNGHAIELR
+344 SQSEITHNGHSIELR
-359 IYAEDAENDFMPST
+359 IYAEDADNDFMPST
-373 GRIDYLKEP
+373 GCIDYLQEP
-382 VSDSNIRL
+382 ISDNNVRL
-390 ASVRVD
+390 ACVRVD
-396 SGITQG
+396 SGVTQG
-402 DTISEYYDPMISK
+402 DIISEYYDPMISK

-446 GYLHSIVSQ
+446 GYLHSIISQ
-455 PAFAEIELDTGF
+455 PAFANIELDTGF
-467 LIQHQQGIREQQNV
+467 LVTHQQGISEQQNV

-488 LTAIARWNSL
+488 LAAVARWNDLTS
-498 KSEAAIASK
+498 KSGS
-507 NSNTEL
+507 STL
-513 PAPTKQGF
+513 PSPTTQGF
-521 RLSGKDVYRFN
+521 RLSVDNVYRFN
-532 FTDANTNH
+532 FTDANANH
-540 QVRLYHLYKGTETQ
+540 QVRLQQPSQDTGAQHLN
-554 HPENFT
+554 HFT
-560 IQCGE
+560 VRCGE
-565 ERHQVSLLEQGSQ
+565 ELHQVIQLESGNP
-578 FIVDIDNVRYIF
+578 FIVDIDNLRYTF
-590 STLNDDQKTTVFYLG
+590 NALSDEHQTTLFYLG
-605 QQRTFT
+605 QQRTFA
-611 HQPSFEPAKGKDD
+611 HQPNFDSTKDIDD

-633 GVISAVMVAKG
+633 GIISAVMVAKG
-644 DKVAAGDPLLV
+644 DEVAAGDPLLV

-666 APVAAT
+666 APVAAK
-672 VDDVF
+672 VDELF

-685 HGSILLHLASV
+685 HGSILLHLASSSDNA
-696 SENAC
+696 SED
-701 EEKELEYAASEG
+701 KELEYAANES

>member
-1 LKDKKG
+1 
-7 WLLFLKSALPIGG
+7 
-20 IMFKRILIA
+20 MFKRILIA
-29 NRGEIACRIMKT
+29 NRGEIACRIIKT

-69 EYIGPAPASESY
+69 EFIGPAPASESY

-141 AIMSNANVPL
+141 AIMSEANLPL
-151 VPGYHGEDN
+151 VPGYHGTDN
-160 SVKHLL
+160 SVEHLL
-166 AEADKIGY
+166 AEAEKIGY

-189 RVVNSPAEMPLAID
+189 RVVNSAAEMPLAID

-268 SDELRRRMGEAAV
+268 SDELRKQMGEAAV

-344 SQSEITHNGHAIELR
+344 SQSEITHNGHSIELR
-359 IYAEDAENDFMPST
+359 IYAEDADNDFMPST
-373 GRIDYLKEP
+373 GRIDYLHEP
-382 VSDSNIRL
+382 TSDNDVRL
-390 ASVRVD
+390 AFVRVD
-396 SGITQG
+396 SGVTQG

-432 ALTHYHVRGVTTNI
+432 ALTQYHVRGVTTNI

-467 LIQHQQGIREQQNV
+467 LVTHQQGISEQQNV

-488 LTAIARWNSL
+488 LAAVARWNDLTS
-498 KSEAAIASK
+498 KSGS
-507 NSNTEL
+507 STL
-513 PAPTKQGF
+513 PSPTTQGF
-521 RLSGKDVYRFN
+521 RLSVDNVYRFN
-532 FTDANTNH
+532 FTDANANH
-540 QVRLYHLYKGTETQ
+540 QVRLHHSSQEYSSQQSCTQ
-554 HPENFT
+554 HSEPFT
-560 IQCGE
+560 IECGE
-565 ERHQVSLLEQGSQ
+565 ERHQVILLESDNQ
-578 FIVDIDNVRYIF
+578 FIVDINDVRYTF
-590 STLNDDQKTTVFYLG
+590 NALNDDQKTTVFYLG
-605 QQRTFT
+605 QQRTFA
-611 HQPSFEPAKGKDD
+611 HQPSFESPKGKDD

-633 GVISAVMVAKG
+633 GVISAVMVNKG
-644 DKVAAGDPLLV
+644 DEVEAGDPLLV

-672 VDDVF
+672 VDEVF

-685 HGSILLHLASV
+685 HGSILLHLISAPDNV
-696 SENAC
+696 C
-701 EEKELEYAASEG
+701 EDKEREYATNEG

>member
-1 LKDKKG
+1 
-7 WLLFLKSALPIGG
+7 
-20 IMFKRILIA
+20 MFKRILIA
-29 NRGEIACRIMKT
+29 NRGEIACRIIKT

-69 EYIGPAPASESY
+69 EFIGPAPASESY

-118 NGIVFIGPST
+118 NGIVFIGPPT

-141 AIMSNANVPL
+141 AIMSEANVPL
-151 VPGYHGEDN
+151 VPGYHGTDN
-160 SVKHLL
+160 SVEHLL
-166 AEADKIGY
+166 AEAEKIGY

-189 RVVNSPAEMPLAID
+189 RVVNSAAEMPLAID

-237 QHGHCVY
+237 QHGNCVY

-268 SDELRRRMGEAAV
+268 SDELRKQMGKAAV

-301 RGQFYF
+301 RGEFYF

-333 FKVAAG
+333 FKIAAG
-339 EHLPI
+339 ECLPI
-344 SQSEITHNGHAIELR
+344 SQSEITHNGHSIELR
-359 IYAEDAENDFMPST
+359 IYAEDADNDFMPST

-382 VSDSNIRL
+382 VSDSNVRL
-390 ASVRVD
+390 ACVRVD
-396 SGITQG
+396 SGVTQG
-402 DTISEYYDPMISK
+402 NTISEYYDPMISK
-415 LIVWGQTR
+415 MIVWGQTR

-432 ALTHYHVRGVTTNI
+432 ALTQYHVRGVTTNI
-446 GYLHSIVSQ
+446 GYLHSIISQ

-467 LIQHQQGIREQQNV
+467 LVTHQQGISAQQNV

-488 LTAIARWNSL
+488 LAAVARWNDLIS
-498 KSEAAIASK
+498 KSGS
-507 NSNTEL
+507 STL
-513 PAPTKQGF
+513 PAPTAQGF
-521 RLSGKDVYRFN
+521 RLSVDNVYRFN
-532 FTDANTNH
+532 FTDTNANH
-540 QVRLYHLYKGTETQ
+540 HVRLQQSSQDTGSH
-554 HPENFT
+554 FT
-560 IQCGE
+560 IRCGE
-565 ERHQVSLLEQGSQ
+565 ELHQVILLESGNP
-578 FIVDIDNVRYIF
+578 FIVDIDNERHTFNAV
-590 STLNDDQKTTVFYLG
+590 SDEQKTTLFYLG
-605 QQRTFT
+605 QQRTFA
-611 HQPSFEPAKGKDD
+611 HQPSFESPKGKDD

-633 GVISAVMVAKG
+633 GVISAVMVNKG
-644 DKVAAGDPLLV
+644 DKVAAGDPMLV

-666 APVAAT
+666 SPVAAT
-672 VDDVF
+672 IDEVF

-685 HGSILLHLASV
+685 HGSILLHLASTPE
-696 SENAC
+696 SGCAD
-701 EEKELEYAASEG
+701 KEREYATSEG

>member
-1 LKDKKG
+1 
-7 WLLFLKSALPIGG
+7 
-20 IMFKRILIA
+20 MFKRILIA
-29 NRGEIACRIMKT
+29 NRGEIACRIIKT

-69 EYIGPAPASESY
+69 EFIGPAPASESY

-104 FLSENPKLA
+104 FLSENPKIA

-118 NGIVFIGPST
+118 NGIVFIGPPT

-141 AIMSNANVPL
+141 AIMSEANVPL
-151 VPGYHGEDN
+151 VPGYHGTDN
-160 SVKHLL
+160 SVEHLL
-166 AEADKIGY
+166 AEAEKIGY

-189 RVVNSPAEMPLAID
+189 RVVNSAAEMPLAID

-237 QHGHCVY
+237 QHGNCVY

-268 SDELRRRMGEAAV
+268 SDELRKQMGEAAV

-301 RGQFYF
+301 RGEFYF

-322 LITGVDLVEWQ
+322 LITGVDLIEWQ
-333 FKVAAG
+333 FKIAAG
-339 EHLPI
+339 ECLPI
-344 SQSEITHNGHAIELR
+344 SQSEITHNGHSIELR
-359 IYAEDAENDFMPST
+359 IYAEDADNDFMPST
-373 GRIDYLKEP
+373 GRIDYLHEP
-382 VSDSNIRL
+382 TSDSNVRL
-390 ASVRVD
+390 ACVRVD
-396 SGITQG
+396 SGVTQG

-432 ALTHYHVRGVTTNI
+432 ALTQYHVRGVTTNI
-446 GYLHSIVSQ
+446 GYLHSIISQ
-455 PAFAEIELDTGF
+455 PAFANIELDTDF
-467 LIQHQQGIREQQNV
+467 LVKHQQGISAQQNV

-488 LTAIARWNSL
+488 LAAVARWNAL
-498 KSEAAIASK
+498 TAKSGS
-507 NSNTEL
+507 STL

-521 RLSGKDVYRFN
+521 RLSVANVYRFN
-532 FTDANTNH
+532 FTDANANH
-540 QVRLYHLYKGTETQ
+540 QVRLQQSSQDTGSH
-554 HPENFT
+554 FT
-560 IQCGE
+560 VRCGE
-565 ERHQVSLLEQGSQ
+565 ELHQVILLESGNQ
-578 FIVDIDNVRYIF
+578 FIVDIDNERYTF
-590 STLNDDQKTTVFYLG
+590 NALSDEQKTTLFYLG
-605 QQRTFT
+605 QQRTFA
-611 HQPSFEPAKGKDD
+611 HQPSFESAKGQDD

-633 GVISAVMVAKG
+633 GVISAVMVNKG
-644 DKVAAGDPLLV
+644 DEVAAGDPLLV

-666 APVAAT
+666 APVAAII
-672 VDDVF
+672 DEVF

-685 HGSILLHLASV
+685 HGSVLLHLV
-696 SENAC
+696 SAPDNIC
-701 EEKELEYAASEG
+701 EDKEREYATSEG

>member
-1 LKDKKG
+1 
-7 WLLFLKSALPIGG
+7 
-20 IMFKRILIA
+20 MFKRILIA
-29 NRGEIACRIMKT
+29 NRGEIACRIIKT
-41 AKSMAIETV
+41 AKSMAIETI
-50 AVYSEADRSSLHVK
+50 AVYSDADRSSLHVK

-69 EYIGPAPASESY
+69 EFIGPAPASESY

-86 IIGAA
+86 IIRAA

-104 FLSENPKLA
+104 FLSENPRLA

-118 NGIVFIGPST
+118 NDIIFIGPST

-141 AIMSNANVPL
+141 AIMTAANVPL
-151 VPGYHGEDN
+151 VPGYHGTNN
-160 SVKHLL
+160 SVEHLL
-166 AEADKIGY
+166 AEAEKIGY
-174 PVMLKATQGG
+174 PVMLKATLGG

-189 RVVNSPAEMPLAID
+189 RVVNSVAEMPLAVE

-215 KQLLIEKCILQPRH
+215 KQLLIEKCIVQPRH

-255 HQKVVEEAPAPGL
+255 HQKVVEEAPAPSL
-268 SDELRRRMGEAAV
+268 SDELRKQMGEAAV

-333 FKVAAG
+333 FRVAAG
-339 EHLPI
+339 ERLPI
-344 SQSEITHNGHAIELR
+344 SQSEIKHNGHAIELR
-359 IYAEDAENDFMPST
+359 IYAEDAANDFMPST

-382 VSDSNIRL
+382 VSDSNVRL
-390 ASVRVD
+390 ALVRVD
-396 SGITQG
+396 SGVTQG

-415 LIVWGQTR
+415 LIVWGQNR

-432 ALTHYHVRGVTTNI
+432 ALTQYHVRGVTTNI
-446 GYLHSIVSQ
+446 GYLHSIISQ
-455 PAFAEIELDTGF
+455 PAFANIELDTGF
-467 LIQHQQGIREQQNV
+467 LVKHQQSISEQQNV
-481 SDSIWLT
+481 SDSVWLT
-488 LTAIARWNSL
+488 LAAIARWSDL
-498 KSEAAIASK
+498 TSKSGDSA
-507 NSNTEL
+507 L
-513 PAPTKQGF
+513 PTPTKQGF
-521 RLSGKDVYRFN
+521 RLSADDVYRFN

-540 QVRLYHLYKGTETQ
+540 QIRLYQSPQETGAHL
-554 HPENFT
+554 HHFT
-560 IQCGE
+560 AQCGE
-565 ERHQVSLLEQGSQ
+565 ERHQVNLLEKDNQ
-578 FIVDIDNVRYIF
+578 FIVNIDDVRYAF
-590 STLNDDQKTTVFYLG
+590 NALNNEQKTTLFYLG
-605 QQRTFT
+605 QQRTFA
-611 HQPSFEPAKGKDD
+611 HQPNFESVNNKDD

-644 DKVAAGDPLLV
+644 DEVAAGDPLLV

-666 APVAAT
+666 APLAAC

-685 HGSILLHLASV
+685 HGSILLHLTSTSDNV
-696 SENAC
+696 C
-701 EEKELEYAASEG
+701 KDKERAYAASEG

>member
-1 LKDKKG
+1 
-7 WLLFLKSALPIGG
+7 
-20 IMFKRILIA
+20 MFKRILIA
-29 NRGEIACRIMKT
+29 NRGEIACRIIKT

-69 EYIGPAPASESY
+69 EFIGPAPASESY

-141 AIMSNANVPL
+141 AIMSEANVPL
-151 VPGYHGEDN
+151 VPGYHGTDN
-160 SVKHLL
+160 SVEHLL
-166 AEADKIGY
+166 TEAEKIGY

-189 RVVNSPAEMPLAID
+189 RVVNSAAEMPLAID

-215 KQLLIEKCILQPRH
+215 KQLLVEKCILQPRH

-237 QHGHCVY
+237 QHGNCVY

-268 SDELRRRMGEAAV
+268 SDELRKQMGEAAV
-281 QAAQAIDYV
+281 QAAQAINYV

-301 RGQFYF
+301 RGEFYF

-333 FKVAAG
+333 LKVAAG

-344 SQSEITHNGHAIELR
+344 SQYEITHNGHSIELR
-359 IYAEDAENDFMPST
+359 IYAEDADNDFMPST
-373 GRIDYLKEP
+373 GRIDYLQEP
-382 VSDSNIRL
+382 ISDSNVRL
-390 ASVRVD
+390 ACVRVD
-396 SGITQG
+396 SGVTQG
-402 DTISEYYDPMISK
+402 DIISEYYDPMISK

-432 ALTHYHVRGVTTNI
+432 ALTQYHVRGVTTNI
-446 GYLHSIVSQ
+446 GYLHSIVSL
-455 PAFAEIELDTGF
+455 PAFANIELDTGF
-467 LIQHQQGIREQQNV
+467 LVTHQQGISEQQNV

-488 LTAIARWNSL
+488 LAAVARWNTLTS
-498 KSEAAIASK
+498 KSDRS
-507 NSNTEL
+507 TL
-513 PAPTKQGF
+513 PAPATQGF
-521 RLSGKDVYRFN
+521 RLSVDNVYRFN

-540 QVRLYHLYKGTETQ
+540 QVRLQQSSQETGSLHLNHITVRR
-554 HPENFT
+554 
-560 IQCGE
+560 GE
-565 ERHQVSLLEQGSQ
+565 ELHQVTLLESDNP
-578 FIVDIDNVRYIF
+578 FIVDIDNVRYTF
-590 STLNDDQKTTVFYLG
+590 NALNDEQKTTVFYLG
-605 QQRTFT
+605 QQRTFA
-611 HQPSFEPAKGKDD
+611 HQPSFESPKGKDD

-633 GVISAVMVAKG
+633 GVISAVMVNKG
-644 DKVAAGDPLLV
+644 DEVAAGDPLLV
-655 LEAMKMEYTIT
+655 LEAMKIEYTIT
-666 APVAAT
+666 ASVAAT
-672 VDDVF
+672 VDEIF

-685 HGSILLHLASV
+685 HGSILLHLASE
-696 SENAC
+696 SENVC
-701 EEKELEYAASEG
+701 VDKEREYATSEG

>member
-1 LKDKKG
+1 
-7 WLLFLKSALPIGG
+7 
-20 IMFKRILIA
+20 MFKRILIA
-29 NRGEIACRIMKT
+29 NRGEIACRIIKT

-69 EYIGPAPASESY
+69 EFIGPAPASESY

-141 AIMSNANVPL
+141 AIMSEANVPL
-151 VPGYHGEDN
+151 VPGYHGTDN
-160 SVKHLL
+160 SVEHLL
-166 AEADKIGY
+166 AEAEKIGY

-189 RVVNSPAEMPLAID
+189 RVVNSAAEMPQAID

-215 KQLLIEKCILQPRH
+215 KQLLVEKCILQPRH

-237 QHGHCVY
+237 QHGNCVY

-268 SDELRRRMGEAAV
+268 SDELRKQMGEAAV

-344 SQSEITHNGHAIELR
+344 SQSEITHNGHSIELR
-359 IYAEDAENDFMPST
+359 IYAEDADNDFMPST

-382 VSDSNIRL
+382 VSDSNVRL
-390 ASVRVD
+390 ACVRVD
-396 SGITQG
+396 SGVTQG

-432 ALTHYHVRGVTTNI
+432 ALTQYHVRGVTTNI
-446 GYLHSIVSQ
+446 GYLHSIISQ

-467 LIQHQQGIREQQNV
+467 LVTHQQGISKQQNV

-488 LTAIARWNSL
+488 LAAVARWNDL
-498 KSEAAIASK
+498 ISESD
-507 NSNTEL
+507 SSTL
-513 PAPTKQGF
+513 PAPTTQGF
-521 RLSGKDVYRFN
+521 RLSVDNVYRFN

-540 QVRLYHLYKGTETQ
+540 HVRLHHSSQQSCTQ
-554 HPENFT
+554 HPEPFA
-560 IQCGE
+560 IECGE
-565 ERHQVSLLEQGSQ
+565 ERHQVALLENDNP
-578 FIVDIDNVRYIF
+578 FIVDINDVRYTF
-590 STLNDDQKTTVFYLG
+590 NALNDEQKTTVFYLG
-605 QQRTFT
+605 QQRTFA
-611 HQPSFEPAKGKDD
+611 HQPSFESPKGKDD

-633 GVISAVMVAKG
+633 GVISAVMVNKG
-644 DKVAAGDPLLV
+644 DKVTAGDPLLV

-672 VDDVF
+672 VDEVF

-685 HGSILLHLASV
+685 HGSILLHLISAPDNV
-696 SENAC
+696 C
-701 EEKELEYAASEG
+701 EDKEHEYATSEG

>member
-1 LKDKKG
+1 
-7 WLLFLKSALPIGG
+7 
-20 IMFKRILIA
+20 MFKRILIA
-29 NRGEIACRIMKT
+29 NRGEIACRIIKT

-69 EYIGPAPASESY
+69 EFIGPAPASESY

-113 KACSE
+113 KVCSE

-141 AIMSNANVPL
+141 AIMSEANVPL
-151 VPGYHGEDN
+151 VPGYHGTDN
-160 SVKHLL
+160 SVEHLL
-166 AEADKIGY
+166 AEAEKIGY

-189 RVVNSPAEMPLAID
+189 RVVNSAAELPLAID

-215 KQLLIEKCILQPRH
+215 KQLLVEKCILQPRH
-229 VEVQVFAD
+229 VEIQVFAD
-237 QHGHCVY
+237 QHGNCVY

-268 SDELRRRMGEAAV
+268 SDELRKQMGEAAV

-344 SQSEITHNGHAIELR
+344 SQSEITHNGHSIELR
-359 IYAEDAENDFMPST
+359 IYAEDTDNDFMPST
-373 GRIDYLKEP
+373 GHIDYLKEP
-382 VSDSNIRL
+382 VSDSNVRL
-390 ASVRVD
+390 AHVRVD
-396 SGITQG
+396 SGVTQG
-402 DTISEYYDPMISK
+402 DSISEYYDPMISK

-432 ALTHYHVRGVTTNI
+432 ALTQYHVRGVTTNI
-446 GYLHSIVSQ
+446 GYLHSIISQ

-467 LIQHQQGIREQQNV
+467 LVTHQQGINEQQDV

-488 LTAIARWNSL
+488 LAAVARWNDLIS
-498 KSEAAIASK
+498 KSDS
-507 NSNTEL
+507 STL
-513 PAPTKQGF
+513 PAPTKRGF
-521 RLSGKDVYRFN
+521 RLSVDNVYRFN
-532 FTDANTNH
+532 FTDANANH
-540 QVRLYHLYKGTETQ
+540 QVRLQQSSQDTGSH
-554 HPENFT
+554 FT
-560 IQCGE
+560 VRCGE
-565 ERHQVSLLEQGSQ
+565 DLHQVILLESDNQ
-578 FIVDIDNVRYIF
+578 FIVDIDNVRYTF
-590 STLNDDQKTTVFYLG
+590 NALSDEQRTTLFYLG
-605 QQRTFT
+605 QQRTFA
-611 HQPSFEPAKGKDD
+611 HQPDFYSAKDVDD

-633 GVISAVMVAKG
+633 GIISAVMVAKG
-644 DKVAAGDPLLV
+644 DEVAAGDPLLV

-666 APVAAT
+666 APVAAK
-672 VDDVF
+672 VDELF

-685 HGSILLHLASV
+685 HGSILLNLSLISDNV
-696 SENAC
+696 SED
-701 EEKELEYAASEG
+701 KEREYATSEG

>member
-1 LKDKKG
+1 
-7 WLLFLKSALPIGG
+7 
-20 IMFKRILIA
+20 MFKRILIA
-29 NRGEIACRIMKT
+29 NRGEIACRIIKT

-69 EYIGPAPASESY
+69 EFIGPAPASESY
-81 LDIDA
+81 LYIDA

-141 AIMSNANVPL
+141 AIMSEANVPL
-151 VPGYHGEDN
+151 VPGYHGTNN
-160 SVKHLL
+160 SVEHLL
-166 AEADKIGY
+166 TEAEKIGY

-189 RVVNSPAEMPLAID
+189 RVVNSAAEMPLAID

-215 KQLLIEKCILQPRH
+215 KQLLVEKCILQPRH

-237 QHGHCVY
+237 QHGNCVY

-268 SDELRRRMGEAAV
+268 SDELRKQMGEAAV

-301 RGQFYF
+301 RGEFYF

-344 SQSEITHNGHAIELR
+344 SQSEITHNGHSIELR
-359 IYAEDAENDFMPST
+359 IYAEDADNDFMPST
-373 GRIDYLKEP
+373 GRIDYLHEP
-382 VSDSNIRL
+382 VSDSN
-390 ASVRVD
+390 VRVD
-396 SGITQG
+396 SGVTQG

-446 GYLHSIVSQ
+446 GYLYSIISQ
-455 PAFAEIELDTGF
+455 PAFAEIELDTDF
-467 LIQHQQGIREQQNV
+467 LVKHQQGINQQQNV

-488 LTAIARWNSL
+488 LAAVARWNQLTL
-498 KSEAAIASK
+498 KSGDSA
-507 NSNTEL
+507 L
-513 PAPTKQGF
+513 PSPTKQGF
-521 RLSGKDVYRFN
+521 RLSVDDVYRFN
-532 FTDANTNH
+532 FTDTNANH
-540 QVRLYHLYKGTETQ
+540 QIRLQQSSQDTEAQHLNHFTVR
-554 HPENFT
+554 
-560 IQCGE
+560 CGE
-565 ERHQVSLLEQGSQ
+565 ELHQVTVLESDNP
-578 FIVDIDNVRYIF
+578 FIVGIDNVRYIF
-590 STLNDDQKTTVFYLG
+590 NALNDEQKTTLFYLG
-605 QQRTFT
+605 QQRTFA
-611 HQPSFEPAKGKDD
+611 HQPSFESPKGKDD

-633 GVISAVMVAKG
+633 GVISAVMVNKG

-672 VDDVF
+672 VDEVF

-685 HGSILLHLASV
+685 HGSILLHLISAPDNV
-696 SENAC
+696 C
-701 EEKELEYAASEG
+701 EDKEHEYATSEG

>member
-1 LKDKKG
+1 
-7 WLLFLKSALPIGG
+7 
-20 IMFKRILIA
+20 MFKRILIA
-29 NRGEIACRIMKT
+29 NRGEIACRIIKT

-69 EYIGPAPASESY
+69 EFIGPAPASESY

-141 AIMSNANVPL
+141 AIMSQANVPL
-151 VPGYHGEDN
+151 VPGYHGTDN
-160 SVKHLL
+160 SVEHLL
-166 AEADKIGY
+166 TEAEKIGY

-189 RVVNSPAEMPLAID
+189 RVVNSAAELPLAID

-215 KQLLIEKCILQPRH
+215 KQLLVEKCILQPRH

-237 QHGHCVY
+237 QHGNCVY

-268 SDELRRRMGEAAV
+268 SDELRQQMGEAAV
-281 QAAQAIDYV
+281 QAAQAINYV

-344 SQSEITHNGHAIELR
+344 SQSEITHNGHSIELR
-359 IYAEDAENDFMPST
+359 IYAEDADNDFMPST
-373 GRIDYLKEP
+373 GRIDYLHEP
-382 VSDSNIRL
+382 VSDNNVRL
-390 ASVRVD
+390 AHVRVD
-396 SGITQG
+396 SGVTQG

-432 ALTHYHVRGVTTNI
+432 ALTQYHVRGVTTNI
-446 GYLHSIVSQ
+446 GYLHSIISQ

-467 LIQHQQGIREQQNV
+467 LVTHQQGISEQQNV

-488 LTAIARWNSL
+488 LAAVARWNDLIS
-498 KSEAAIASK
+498 KSDS
-507 NSNTEL
+507 STL
-513 PAPTKQGF
+513 PAPTTQGF
-521 RLSGKDVYRFN
+521 RLSVNNVYRFN

-540 QVRLYHLYKGTETQ
+540 QVRLQQSLQDTEA
-554 HPENFT
+554 HFT
-560 IQCGE
+560 VRCGE
-565 ERHQVSLLEQGSQ
+565 ELYQVTLLENDNP
-578 FIVDIDNVRYIF
+578 FIVDIDNVRYTF
-590 STLNDDQKTTVFYLG
+590 NALNDKQKTTVFYLG
-605 QQRTFT
+605 QQRTFA
-611 HQPSFEPAKGKDD
+611 HQPSFESPKGKDD

-633 GVISAVMVAKG
+633 GVISAVMVNKG

-672 VDDVF
+672 VDEVF

-685 HGSILLHLASV
+685 HGSILLHLISAPDNV
-696 SENAC
+696 C
-701 EEKELEYAASEG
+701 EDKEHEYATSEG

>member
-1 LKDKKG
+1 
-7 WLLFLKSALPIGG
+7 
-20 IMFKRILIA
+20 MFKRILIA
-29 NRGEIACRIMKT
+29 NRGEIACRIIKT

-50 AVYSEADRSSLHVK
+50 AVYSEADRNSLHVK
-64 QADFA
+64 HADFA
-69 EYIGPAPASESY
+69 EFIGPAPASESY

-141 AIMSNANVPL
+141 AIMSEANVPL
-151 VPGYHGEDN
+151 VPGYHGTDN
-160 SVKHLL
+160 SVEHLL
-166 AEADKIGY
+166 AEAEKIGY

-189 RVVNSPAEMPLAID
+189 RVVNSAAEMPLAID

-237 QHGHCVY
+237 QHGNCVY

-268 SDELRRRMGEAAV
+268 SDELRKQMGEAAV

-333 FKVAAG
+333 FNVAAG
-339 EHLPI
+339 ERLPI
-344 SQSEITHNGHAIELR
+344 LQNEITHNGHSIELR

-382 VSDSNIRL
+382 VSDSNVRL
-390 ASVRVD
+390 ACVRVD
-396 SGITQG
+396 SGVTQG
-402 DTISEYYDPMISK
+402 DAISEYYDPMISK

-432 ALTHYHVRGVTTNI
+432 ALTQYHVRGVTTNI
-446 GYLHSIVSQ
+446 GYLHSIISQ
-455 PAFAEIELDTGF
+455 PAFADVELDTGF
-467 LIQHQQGIREQQNV
+467 LVQHQQGINEHQNV

-488 LTAIARWNSL
+488 LAAIARWNDITSTSGDSSL
-498 KSEAAIASK
+498 PS
-507 NSNTEL
+507 
-513 PAPTKQGF
+513 PTRQGF
-521 RLSGKDVYRFN
+521 RLSVENVYRFN
-532 FTDANTNH
+532 FTAATSNH
-540 QVRLYHLYKGTETQ
+540 QVRLHHSAKESGFQ
-554 HPENFT
+554 HPDQFT
-560 IQCGE
+560 IQCGDQV
-565 ERHQVSLLEQGSQ
+565 HQVCLLEKEGQ
-578 FIVDIDNVRYIF
+578 FIVDIDEERFIF
-590 STLNDDQKTTVFYLG
+590 NAINDEQKTTLFYLG
-605 QQRTFT
+605 QQRTLA
-611 HQPSFEPAKGKDD
+611 HQPSFESPKGKED

-633 GVISAVMVAKG
+633 GIISAVMVNKG
-644 DKVAAGDPLLV
+644 DEVAAGDPLLV

-672 VDDVF
+672 VDEVF

-685 HGSILLHLASV
+685 HGSILLHLALA
-696 SENAC
+696 SENVC
-701 EEKELEYAASEG
+701 VDKEREYATSEG

>member
-1 LKDKKG
+1 
-7 WLLFLKSALPIGG
+7 
-20 IMFKRILIA
+20 MFKRILIA
-29 NRGEIACRIMKT
+29 NRGEIACRIIKT

-69 EYIGPAPASESY
+69 EFIGPAPASESY

-118 NGIVFIGPST
+118 NSIVFIGPST

-141 AIMSNANVPL
+141 AIMSEANVPL
-151 VPGYHGEDN
+151 VPGYHGTDN
-160 SVKHLL
+160 SVEHLL
-166 AEADKIGY
+166 TEAEKIGY
-174 PVMLKATQGG
+174 PIMLKATQGG

-189 RVVNSPAEMPLAID
+189 RVVNSAAEMPLAID

-215 KQLLIEKCILQPRH
+215 KQLLVEKCILQPRH

-268 SDELRRRMGEAAV
+268 SDELRKQMGEAAV

-344 SQSEITHNGHAIELR
+344 SQSEITHNGHSIELR
-359 IYAEDAENDFMPST
+359 IYAEDADNDFMPST
-373 GRIDYLKEP
+373 GRIDYLQEP
-382 VSDSNIRL
+382 ISDSNVRL
-390 ASVRVD
+390 ACVRVD
-396 SGITQG
+396 SGVTQG

-432 ALTHYHVRGVTTNI
+432 ALTQYHVRGVTTNI

-455 PAFAEIELDTGF
+455 QAFANIELDTGF
-467 LIQHQQGIREQQNV
+467 LVTHQQGISEQQNV

-488 LTAIARWNSL
+488 LAAVARWNDL
-498 KSEAAIASK
+498 ISESD
-507 NSNTEL
+507 SSTL
-513 PAPTKQGF
+513 PAPTTQGF
-521 RLSGKDVYRFN
+521 RLSVDNVYRFN

-540 QVRLYHLYKGTETQ
+540 HVRLHHSSQQSCTQ
-554 HPENFT
+554 HPEPFA
-560 IQCGE
+560 IECGE
-565 ERHQVSLLEQGSQ
+565 ERHQVALLENDNP
-578 FIVDIDNVRYIF
+578 FIVDINDVRYTF
-590 STLNDDQKTTVFYLG
+590 NALNDEQKTTVFYLG
-605 QQRTFT
+605 QQRTFA
-611 HQPSFEPAKGKDD
+611 HQPSFESPKGKDD

-633 GVISAVMVAKG
+633 GVISAVMVTKG
-644 DKVAAGDPLLV
+644 DEVAAGDPLLV

-672 VDDVF
+672 VDELF

-685 HGSILLHLASV
+685 HGSILLHLISAPDNV
-696 SENAC
+696 C
-701 EEKELEYAASEG
+701 EDKEHEYATSEG

>member
-1 LKDKKG
+1 
-7 WLLFLKSALPIGG
+7 
-20 IMFKRILIA
+20 MFKRILIA
-29 NRGEIACRIMKT
+29 NRGEIACRIIKT

-50 AVYSEADRSSLHVK
+50 AVYSEVDRSSLHVK

-69 EYIGPAPASESY
+69 EFIGPAPASESY

-113 KACSE
+113 KACRE
-118 NGIVFIGPST
+118 NGIVFIGPPT

-141 AIMSNANVPL
+141 AIMSEANVPL
-151 VPGYHGEDN
+151 VPGYHGTDN
-160 SVKHLL
+160 SVEHLL
-166 AEADKIGY
+166 AEAEKIGY

-189 RVVNSPAEMPLAID
+189 RVVNSAAEMPLAID

-237 QHGHCVY
+237 QHGNCVY

-255 HQKVVEEAPAPGL
+255 HQKVVEEAPGPGL
-268 SDELRRRMGEAAV
+268 SDELRKQMGEAAV

-344 SQSEITHNGHAIELR
+344 SQSEITHNGHSIELR
-359 IYAEDAENDFMPST
+359 IYAEDTDNDFMPST

-382 VSDSNIRL
+382 VSDSNVRL

-396 SGITQG
+396 SGVTQG
-402 DTISEYYDPMISK
+402 DSISEYYDPMISK
-415 LIVWGQTR
+415 LIIWGQTR

-432 ALTHYHVRGVTTNI
+432 ALTQYHVRGVTTNI
-446 GYLHSIVSQ
+446 GYLHSIISQ
-455 PAFAEIELDTGF
+455 PAFANIELDTDF
-467 LIQHQQGIREQQNV
+467 LVKHQQGISAQQNV

-488 LTAIARWNSL
+488 LAAVARWNDLIS
-498 KSEAAIASK
+498 KSDS
-507 NSNTEL
+507 STL
-513 PAPTKQGF
+513 PAPTKRGF
-521 RLSGKDVYRFN
+521 RLSVDNVYRFN
-532 FTDANTNH
+532 FTDANANH
-540 QVRLYHLYKGTETQ
+540 QVRLQQSSQDTGSHVTVR
-554 HPENFT
+554 
-560 IQCGE
+560 CGE
-565 ERHQVSLLEQGSQ
+565 ELHQVILLESGNQ
-578 FIVDIDNVRYIF
+578 FIVDIDNVRYTF
-590 STLNDDQKTTVFYLG
+590 NALSDEQQTTLFYLG
-605 QQRTFT
+605 QQRTFA
-611 HQPSFEPAKGKDD
+611 HQPNFDSAKDIDD

-633 GVISAVMVAKG
+633 GIISAVMVAKG
-644 DKVAAGDPLLV
+644 DEVAAGDPLLV

-666 APVAAT
+666 APVAAK
-672 VDDVF
+672 VDELF

-685 HGSILLHLASV
+685 HGSILLHLASSSDNT
-696 SENAC
+696 SED
-701 EEKELEYAASEG
+701 KELEYAANES

>member
-1 LKDKKG
+1 
-7 WLLFLKSALPIGG
+7 
-20 IMFKRILIA
+20 MFKRILIA
-29 NRGEIACRIMKT
+29 NRGEIACRIIKT
-41 AKSMAIETV
+41 AKSMAIETI
-50 AVYSEADRSSLHVK
+50 AVYSDADRSSLHVK

-69 EYIGPAPASESY
+69 EFIGPAPASESY

-86 IIGAA
+86 IIRAA

-104 FLSENPKLA
+104 FLSENPRLA

-118 NGIVFIGPST
+118 NDIIFIGPST

-141 AIMSNANVPL
+141 AIMTEANVPL
-151 VPGYHGEDN
+151 VPGYHGTNN
-160 SVKHLL
+160 SVEHLL
-166 AEADKIGY
+166 AEAEKIGY
-174 PVMLKATQGG
+174 PVMLKATLGG

-189 RVVNSPAEMPLAID
+189 RVVNSVAEMPLAVE

-215 KQLLIEKCILQPRH
+215 KQLLIEKCIVQPRH

-268 SDELRRRMGEAAV
+268 SDELRKQMGEAAV

-333 FKVAAG
+333 FRVAAG
-339 EHLPI
+339 ERLPI
-344 SQSEITHNGHAIELR
+344 SQSEIKHNGHAIELR
-359 IYAEDAENDFMPST
+359 IYAEDAANDFMPST

-382 VSDSNIRL
+382 VSDSNVRL
-390 ASVRVD
+390 ALVRVD
-396 SGITQG
+396 SGVTQG

-415 LIVWGQTR
+415 LIVWGQNR

-432 ALTHYHVRGVTTNI
+432 ALTQYHVRGVTTNI
-446 GYLHSIVSQ
+446 GYLHSIISQ
-455 PAFAEIELDTGF
+455 PAFANIELDTGF
-467 LIQHQQGIREQQNV
+467 LVKHQQSISEQQNV
-481 SDSIWLT
+481 SDSVWLT
-488 LTAIARWNSL
+488 LAAIARWSDL
-498 KSEAAIASK
+498 TSKSGDSA
-507 NSNTEL
+507 L
-513 PAPTKQGF
+513 PTPTKQGF
-521 RLSGKDVYRFN
+521 RLSADDVYRFN

-540 QVRLYHLYKGTETQ
+540 QIRLYQSPQETGAHL
-554 HPENFT
+554 HHFT
-560 IQCGE
+560 AQCGE
-565 ERHQVSLLEQGSQ
+565 ERHQVNLLEKDNQ
-578 FIVDIDNVRYIF
+578 FIVNIDDVRYAF
-590 STLNDDQKTTVFYLG
+590 NALNNEQKTTLFYLG
-605 QQRTFT
+605 QQRTFA
-611 HQPSFEPAKGKDD
+611 HQPNFESVNNKDD

-644 DKVAAGDPLLV
+644 DEVAAGDPLLV

-666 APVAAT
+666 APLAAC

-685 HGSILLHLASV
+685 HGSILLHLTSTSDNV
-696 SENAC
+696 C
-701 EEKELEYAASEG
+701 KDKERAYAASEG

>member
-1 LKDKKG
+1 
-7 WLLFLKSALPIGG
+7 
-20 IMFKRILIA
+20 MFKRILIA
-29 NRGEIACRIMKT
+29 NRGEIACRIIKT

-50 AVYSEADRSSLHVK
+50 AVYSEADRNSLHVK
-64 QADFA
+64 HADFA
-69 EYIGPAPASESY
+69 EFIGPAPASESY

-141 AIMSNANVPL
+141 AIMSEANVPL
-151 VPGYHGEDN
+151 VPGYHGTDN
-160 SVKHLL
+160 SVEHLL
-166 AEADKIGY
+166 AEAEKIGY

-189 RVVNSPAEMPLAID
+189 RVVNSAAEMPLAID

-237 QHGHCVY
+237 QHGNCVY

-268 SDELRRRMGEAAV
+268 SDELRKQMGEAAV

-333 FKVAAG
+333 FNVAAG
-339 EHLPI
+339 ERLPI
-344 SQSEITHNGHAIELR
+344 SQNEITHNGHSIELR

-382 VSDSNIRL
+382 VSDSNVRL
-390 ASVRVD
+390 ACVRVD
-396 SGITQG
+396 SGVTQG
-402 DTISEYYDPMISK
+402 DAISEYYDPMISK

-432 ALTHYHVRGVTTNI
+432 ALTQYHVRGVTTNI
-446 GYLHSIVSQ
+446 GYLHSIISQ
-455 PAFAEIELDTGF
+455 PAFADVELDTGF
-467 LIQHQQGIREQQNV
+467 LVQHQQGINEQQNV

-488 LTAIARWNSL
+488 LAAIARWNDITSTSGDSSL
-498 KSEAAIASK
+498 PS
-507 NSNTEL
+507 
-513 PAPTKQGF
+513 PTKQGF
-521 RLSGKDVYRFN
+521 RLSVENVYRFN
-532 FTDANTNH
+532 FTDATANH
-540 QVRLYHLYKGTETQ
+540 QVRLHHSAKESGFQ
-554 HPENFT
+554 HPDQFT
-560 IQCGE
+560 IQCGDQV
-565 ERHQVSLLEQGSQ
+565 HQVCLLEKDGQ
-578 FIVDIDNVRYIF
+578 FIVDIDEVRYIF
-590 STLNDDQKTTVFYLG
+590 NALNDEPKTTLFYLG
-605 QQRTFT
+605 QQRTFA
-611 HQPSFEPAKGKDD
+611 HQPSFESPKGKEN

-633 GVISAVMVAKG
+633 GIISAVMVNKG
-644 DKVAAGDPLLV
+644 DEVAAGDPLLV
-655 LEAMKMEYTIT
+655 LEAMKMEYTIN

-672 VDDVF
+672 VDEVF

-685 HGSILLHLASV
+685 HGSILLHLASA
-696 SENAC
+696 SENVC
-701 EEKELEYAASEG
+701 VDKEREYATSEG

>member
-1 LKDKKG
+1 
-7 WLLFLKSALPIGG
+7 
-20 IMFKRILIA
+20 MFKRILIA
-29 NRGEIACRIMKT
+29 NRGEIACRIIKT

-69 EYIGPAPASESY
+69 EFIGPAPASESY

-141 AIMSNANVPL
+141 AIMSEANVPL
-151 VPGYHGEDN
+151 VPGYHGTDN
-160 SVKHLL
+160 SVEHLL
-166 AEADKIGY
+166 AEAEKIGY

-189 RVVNSPAEMPLAID
+189 RVVNSAAELPLAID

-215 KQLLIEKCILQPRH
+215 KQLLVEKCILQPRH
-229 VEVQVFAD
+229 VEIQVFAD
-237 QHGHCVY
+237 QHGNCVY

-268 SDELRRRMGEAAV
+268 SNELRKQMGEAAV

-344 SQSEITHNGHAIELR
+344 SQSEITHNGHSIELR
-359 IYAEDAENDFMPST
+359 IYAEDADNDFMPST
-373 GRIDYLKEP
+373 GRIDYLHEP
-382 VSDSNIRL
+382 VSDNNVRL
-390 ASVRVD
+390 AHVRVD
-396 SGITQG
+396 SGVTQG

-432 ALTHYHVRGVTTNI
+432 ALTQYHVRGVTTNI
-446 GYLHSIVSQ
+446 GYLHSIISQ

-467 LIQHQQGIREQQNV
+467 LVTHQQGISEQQNV

-488 LTAIARWNSL
+488 LAAVARWNDLIS
-498 KSEAAIASK
+498 KSDS
-507 NSNTEL
+507 STL
-513 PAPTKQGF
+513 PAPTTQGF
-521 RLSGKDVYRFN
+521 RLSVNNVYRFN

-540 QVRLYHLYKGTETQ
+540 QVRLHHSSQQSCSQ
-554 HPENFT
+554 HPEPFA
-560 IQCGE
+560 IECGE
-565 ERHQVSLLEQGSQ
+565 ERHQVALLENDNP
-578 FIVDIDNVRYIF
+578 FIVDIDNVRYTF
-590 STLNDDQKTTVFYLG
+590 NALNGDQKTTVFYLG
-605 QQRTFT
+605 QQRTFA
-611 HQPSFEPAKGKDD
+611 HQPSFESPKGKDD

-633 GVISAVMVAKG
+633 GVISAVMVNKG

-666 APVAAT
+666 APVAAI
-672 VDDVF
+672 VDEVF

-685 HGSILLHLASV
+685 HGSILLHLISAPDNV
-696 SENAC
+696 C
-701 EEKELEYAASEG
+701 EDKEREYAASEG